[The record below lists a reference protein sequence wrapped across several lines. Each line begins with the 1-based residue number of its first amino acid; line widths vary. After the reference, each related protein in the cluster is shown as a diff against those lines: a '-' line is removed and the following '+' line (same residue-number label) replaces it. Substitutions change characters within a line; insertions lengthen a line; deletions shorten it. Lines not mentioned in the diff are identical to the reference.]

1 MITLLRRQAHGLRAV
16 LRRSVLGITHRGP
29 VAPIVFTA
37 ADGQLC
43 ARHRHPYLSIEHAT
57 RVAWPSSGVAALP
70 LDALAEVE
78 GRDDSI
84 LALDPIAP
92 DRTVV
97 RWSDRGI
104 PRVHEYTVP
113 TIEAIGAF
121 PDLPGSWSEVPADL
135 INALAE
141 ATATSADDDTR
152 YALSCLQLK
161 AGPRSHEVVAT
172 DGRQILIR
180 GGFLFPWTG
189 DVLVRRSPLFA
200 SRELRRDRPWAI
212 GRTET
217 HVALRC
223 DPWTILLEIQTSARF
238 PRVDMA
244 LPTPDATTA
253 RLRLDPADA
262 SFLTDTLGRLP
273 GSEIHNAPV
282 TVDLN
287 GRVAV
292 RARGSESDTTT
303 ELILSRSSYGG
314 SPVRFQ
320 TNRDFLARAVRIG
333 FREIEVV
340 DANSPIVCR
349 AGDRSYAWQPLDAES
364 ALAPNEEVTRIESHL
379 HQPQPPRTPETP
391 VKSSQPVNERI
402 KTEEATTL
410 VREAAPTRPEVNHDV
425 AATGLV
431 ALIREAESLHEALG
445 EARARSQ
452 KLVVALRRQRKQAR
466 LMAAT
471 LNTLRQLKLQE
482 VAG

>member
-1 MITLLRRQAHGLRAV
+1 MITLLRRQAHVLRAV
-16 LRRSVLGITHRGP
+16 LRRSVLGIAHRGP

-37 ADGQLC
+37 AAGQLC
-43 ARHRHPYLSIEHAT
+43 ARHRHPYLAIEHAT

-70 LDALAEVE
+70 LDALADFE

-84 LALDPIAP
+84 LALDPVAP

-104 PRVHEYTVP
+104 PKVHEYTVP

-121 PDLPGSWSEVPADL
+121 PDLPGTWSEVPADL
-135 INALAE
+135 IAALAE

-161 AGPRSHEVVAT
+161 ASREHHEVVAT
-172 DGRQILIR
+172 DGRQVLIR
-180 GGFLFPWTG
+180 GGFVFPWTG

-200 SRELRRDRPWAI
+200 SRELPRDRPWAI
-212 GRTET
+212 GRTDT
-217 HVALRC
+217 HIALKC

-238 PRVDMA
+238 PRVDMVF
-244 LPTPDATTA
+244 PTPDAATA

-314 SPVRFQ
+314 APVRFQ
-320 TNRDFLARAVRIG
+320 TNRDFLARAVRLG

-340 DANSPIVCR
+340 DPTSPIVCR
-349 AGDRSYAWQPLDAES
+349 AGDRAYAWQPLDAES
-364 ALAPNEEVTRIESHL
+364 ALAPTEEATRIESLL
-379 HQPQPPRTPETP
+379 HQPQPLRTPELP
-391 VKSSQPVNERI
+391 PRSSQPMNERI
-402 KTEEATTL
+402 KTEETTP
-410 VREAAPTRPEVNHDV
+410 VVHESTKVRPEVNHDV
-425 AATGLV
+425 AATGLI

-445 EARARSQ
+445 EARTRSQ
-452 KLVVALRRQRKQAR
+452 KLIVALRRQRKQAR
-466 LMAAT
+466 LMNAT

>member
-1 MITLLRRQAHGLRAV
+1 MITLLRRQAHALRAV
-16 LRRSVLGITHRGP
+16 LRRSVLGIAHRGP

-37 ADGQLC
+37 GDGQLR
-43 ARHRHPYLSIEHAT
+43 ARYRYAHLAIEHAT
-57 RVAWPSSGVAALP
+57 PLAWPSSGSAALP

-78 GRDDSI
+78 GRDDSV
-84 LALDPIAP
+84 LALDPVAP

-97 RWSDRGI
+97 RWSDRGN

-113 TIEAIGAF
+113 TIDEIAAF
-121 PDLPGSWSEVPADL
+121 PEQPPAWSEVPADL
-135 INALAE
+135 IAALAE
-141 ATATSADDDTR
+141 ATATSADDDRR
-152 YALSCLQLK
+152 YALGCLLLK
-161 AGPRSHEVVAT
+161 AGHDGHEVVAT
-172 DGRQILIR
+172 DGRQVLIR
-180 GGFLFPWTG
+180 GGFAFPWAG
-189 DVLVRRSPLFA
+189 DVLIRRSPLFA
-200 SRELRRDRPWAI
+200 CRDLPRDRPWAI

-217 HVALRC
+217 HIALKC

-238 PRVDMA
+238 PSVDMIF
-244 LPTPDATTA
+244 PTPDAATA

-273 GSEIHNAPV
+273 GSEINNAPV

-287 GRVAV
+287 GQVV
-292 RARGSESDTTT
+292 IRARGSEPETTT

-314 SPVRFQ
+314 TPVRFQ
-320 TNRDFLARAVRIG
+320 TNRDFLARAVRLG
-333 FREIEVV
+333 FAEVEVV
-340 DANSPIVCR
+340 DPSSPIVCR
-349 AGDRSYAWQPLDAES
+349 SGRNAYAWQPLDADS
-364 ALAPNEEVTRIESHL
+364 AIAPTEDATRIESPL
-379 HQPQPPRTPETP
+379 QPQASRPPATPPRTSPAL
-391 VKSSQPVNERI
+391 NER
-402 KTEEATTL
+402 TNPQVSTVPAT
-410 VREAAPTRPEVNHDV
+410 AATRGRPEVVPDA

>member
-1 MITLLRRQAHGLRAV
+1 MITLLRRQAHVLRAV

-43 ARHRHPYLSIEHAT
+43 ARHRHPYQAIEHAT
-57 RVAWPSSGVAALP
+57 RVAWPSSGSAALP

-84 LALDPIAP
+84 LALDPVAP

-104 PRVHEYTVP
+104 PKVHEYTVP
-113 TIEAIGAF
+113 AIEDIGKF
-121 PDLPGSWSEVPADL
+121 PCVPNTWSEVPADL
-135 INALAE
+135 ITALAD
-141 ATATSADDDTR
+141 ATASSADDDTR

-161 AGPRSHEVVAT
+161 AGSKSHEVIAT

-200 SRELRRDRPWAI
+200 SRELPHDRPWRI
-212 GRTET
+212 GRTDT
-217 HVALRC
+217 HVGLRC
-223 DPWTILLEIQTSARF
+223 DPWTILLEIQGTARF
-238 PRVDMA
+238 PRVDMIF
-244 LPTPDATTA
+244 PTPDAATA

-287 GRVAV
+287 GRIAI
-292 RARGSESDTTT
+292 RARGSESETTT

-320 TNRDFLARAVRIG
+320 SNRDFLTRAIRLG
-333 FREIEVV
+333 FREIEIV
-340 DANSPIVCR
+340 DPTSPIVCR
-349 AGDRSYAWQPLDAES
+349 AGDRAYAWQPLDAES
-364 ALAPNEEVTRIESHL
+364 AIAPTEDATRIESHL
-379 HQPQPPRTPETP
+379 HPSPTR
-391 VKSSQPVNERI
+391 SSQPMNERI

-410 VREAAPTRPEVNHDV
+410 VREVTPAHPEVNHDV
-425 AATGLV
+425 AATGLI

-466 LMAAT
+466 LMNAT